1 MTRQQL
7 AWFGL
12 GLVLLWLASDWPMH
26 DISEEYLFSM
36 HMTQHM
42 VLTYMV
48 PPVMLLATPEWLA
61 RLVLGR
67 GRPSGFY
74 FIARPV
80 PAALVFNVAARY
92 PRPGW

>member
-1 MTRQQL
+1 M
-7 AWFGL
+7 
-12 GLVLLWLASDWPMH
+12 LLWLASDWPMH

-67 GRPSGFY
+67 GRGQAGLLLHGAAG
-74 FIARPV
+74 ARGAGV
-80 PAALVFNVAARY
+80 QRLLLGTRA
-92 PRPGW
+92 GW